1 MPGPRSPQPWKK
13 IAPRPLPV
21 SRRRR
26 RRADR
31 SVRRPRHT
39 DPILLLLASLL
50 SGCAPGA
57 APSGTGRGPLPPPQ
71 AVGYVWGNQG
81 LAVDVA
87 GAWLHNRGYETV
99 ETERARQV
107 LAAASVTLTGSTDD
121 QASLVRLAP
130 ELGAGF
136 LVQVEATVMPLTF
149 RRPATDGANPHM
161 DPKQSLYRVQ
171 VVVRGIDAR
180 DGSVAWKGEA
190 RHRYPVSD
198 ANQALVELT
207 QRALAQAFGE

>member
-1 MPGPRSPQPWKK
+1 MPMSVP
-13 IAPRPLPV
+13 
-21 SRRRR
+21 RRRR
-26 RRADR
+26 RSDR
-31 SVRRPRHT
+31 SVRRPRYT
-39 DPILLLLASLL
+39 GPILLLLASLL
-50 SGCAPGA
+50 SGCASGA
-57 APSGTGRGPLPPPQ
+57 APSGTHRGPLPAPRT
-71 AVGYVWGNQG
+71 VGYVWGNQN
-81 LAVDVA
+81 LAVDAA

-99 ETERARQV
+99 EAEKARQV
-107 LAAASVTLTGSTDD
+107 LAAASITLTGSSED
-121 QASLVRLAP
+121 QASLVRLAS

-136 LVQVEATVMPLTF
+136 LVQVDATVMPLTF

-171 VVVRGIDAR
+171 VAVRGIDAR
-180 DGSVAWKGEA
+180 DGSVAWTGEA